1 MAQEKRGILSPAN
14 REGRALEQYCQK
26 SDELETRIV
35 SGRTRLPVTH
45 VTVQV
50 AEDKSHTGC
59 FGCAAPGTDSHSRA
73 SLEFLR

>member
-26 SDELETRIV
+26 SDELET
-35 SGRTRLPVTH
+35 SGRTRFPVTH

-50 AEDKSHTGC
+50 AEDKSHTRC

-73 SLEFLR
+73 SLKFLR